1 MIHLAHERGPSTMGY
16 AYRVK
21 PDETVQLREIN
32 PDEKGGL
39 SKSEALPLTDALGKE
54 MSDLLELLYAANS
67 KSLLLVLQGR
77 DTAGKDGA
85 IRHML
90 QFLNVQSC
98 RVVPF
103 KVPTVEEAAHDFLWR
118 IHEHAPARGSIALFN
133 RSHYEDVLVVRVHN
147 LVPEEVWKRRYAHIN
162 AFESL
167 LCDGNTIILKFY
179 LHISK
184 QEQEERLRAR
194 EKDPTKS
201 WKLAVADWK
210 ERELWDEYTTAYEEA
225 LSRCSP
231 AEAPWFIVP
240 ADHKWFRDLAI
251 TERIVKALRPY
262 REEWMDELTQ
272 RGVVAKREIE
282 AFRETLP

>member
-1 MIHLAHERGPSTMGY
+1 MGY